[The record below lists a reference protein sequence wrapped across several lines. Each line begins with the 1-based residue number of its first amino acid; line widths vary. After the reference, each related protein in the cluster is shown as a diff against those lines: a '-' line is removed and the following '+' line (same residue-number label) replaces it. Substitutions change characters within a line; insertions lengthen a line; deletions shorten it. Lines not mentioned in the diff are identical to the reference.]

1 MGDALLYYGAILV
14 NLKPAYRAWELDYV
28 VRQVGMRQLVSALAH
43 RTSDYRAMVAETGY
57 GQAVFIGEPGWG
69 ELVAVGRRAD
79 PAALPERAAALTFDD
94 PINRGVPLHPPRR
107 RRRPGD
113 RRPRPE
119 MRRRTDGLDRD
130 TPRCRAAHRR
140 AVREFCSGRPAHY
153 KIPRYVHLVDGFPMT
168 VTGELRQGEMRER
181 AVDLLGLH
189 DAAGIRSA

>member
-28 VRQVGMRQLVSALAH
+28 VRQVGMRQLVSAVAH

-79 PAALPERAAALTFDD
+79 PAALRERAAALTFDD

-107 RRRPGD
+107 RRRPGVGAPD
-113 RRPRPE
+113 LKCGEELMAWIVIRPGAEPLTAGRSGNSAPAAW
-119 MRRRTDGLDRD
+119 RT
-130 TPRCRAAHRR
+130 T
-140 AVREFCSGRPAHY
+140 
-153 KIPRYVHLVDGFPMT
+153 
-168 VTGELRQGEMRER
+168 
-181 AVDLLGLH
+181 
-189 DAAGIRSA
+189 RSPGTST